1 MTHHVNQPLQW
12 HPNALPLMLIMPSIF
27 CAALGLEARCEGPR
41 VFLLNGESLLA
52 ARQRISEGDKQLQ
65 PAYEALRRDA
75 DRALGTGPFS
85 VVNKSAVPPGGDK
98 HDYMSFAPY
107 WWPNP
112 ETKNGLPYIQRDGER
127 NPDIYQLR
135 NRADLGSMA
144 DALETLGL
152 AYYFTGDEKYATR
165 ARLLVHTWFIEPETR
180 MNPNFEFAQAIRG
193 VNTGRGLGLIESRL
207 FTKAVDAVGLLA
219 GSPSWTN
226 EDEREIDEW
235 FSTFLNW
242 MLSSEHDHDEAN
254 AKNNHGTYYDVQ
266 VASFAL
272 FLGKEELA
280 RQVVQEAKT
289 RRIAVQI
296 EPDGRQPLELTRTK
310 AWSYS
315 VGNLSGLMSLARLG
329 EHVDVDLWNF
339 KTPDDRSI
347 RAALDFLIPFSEG
360 RKKWPYEQ
368 IGGFSGQAVRSL
380 VQQAAAHYREE
391 PYAALLRNNGSIG
404 AESRSNL
411 IYSDSGN

>member
-1 MTHHVNQPLQW
+1 
-12 HPNALPLMLIMPSIF
+12 MLIMPSIF
-27 CAALGLEARCEGPR
+27 CAAVGLEARCECPR

-52 ARQRISEGDKQLQ
+52 ARQRLSEGDKQLQ

-75 DRALGTGPFS
+75 DRALGAGPFS
-85 VVNKSAVPPGGDK
+85 VVNKSAVPPSGDK
-98 HDYMSFAPY
+98 HDYMSLAPY

-112 ETKNGLPYIQRDGER
+112 GTKNGLPYIRRDGER
-127 NPDIYQLR
+127 NPDTYQLR
-135 NRADLGSMA
+135 NRSDLGSMA
-144 DALETLGL
+144 DTLETLGL

-165 ARLLVHTWFIEPETR
+165 ARLLIRTWFIEPETR

-207 FTKAVDAVGLLA
+207 FTKVVDAVRLLA
-219 GSPSWTN
+219 GTPSWTT
-226 EDEREIDEW
+226 EDEREIEKW

-242 MLSSEHDHDEAN
+242 MLSSEHGHDEAN

-272 FLGKEELA
+272 FIGKKELA

-289 RRIAVQI
+289 KRIAVQI
-296 EPDGRQPLELTRTK
+296 ESDGRQPLELTRTK

-329 EHVDVDLWNF
+329 EHVDV
-339 KTPDDRSI
+339 
-347 RAALDFLIPFSEG
+347 LIPFSEG

-368 IGGFSGQAVRSL
+368 IGGFSRQATVPL
-380 VQQAAAHYREE
+380 VQQAAAHY
-391 PYAALLRNNGSIG
+391 PDGAYAALLSNNDPIG
-404 AESRSNL
+404 AESRSKL
-411 IYSDSGN
+411 IYSDARH